1 MIADLTEHLENNV
14 AGPDAY
20 AFTSMGEL
28 VLNDEDTWKKRMVT
42 INADV
47 NKWCVPDGYEIAYRI
62 APPWFH
68 TIGYAETIEDA
79 AVLVL
84 EALRLAV
91 KDEENR

>member
-1 MIADLTEHLENNV
+1 MIAELIEHLEDNV

-20 AFTSMGEL
+20 TFKSMDEL

-47 NKWCVPDGYEIAYRI
+47 NKWCVPNGYEIAYQT
-62 APPWFH
+62 APPWFY
-68 TIGYAETIEDA
+68 TIGYAESVEDA

-91 KDEENR
+91 RDEEN